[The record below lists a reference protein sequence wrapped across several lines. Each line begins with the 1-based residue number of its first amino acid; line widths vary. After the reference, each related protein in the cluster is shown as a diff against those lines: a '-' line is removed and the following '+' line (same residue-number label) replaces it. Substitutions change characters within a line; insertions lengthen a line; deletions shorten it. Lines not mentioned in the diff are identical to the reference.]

1 MGQQPRRVRH
11 PLNSP
16 HACCRCTSQP
26 VCCGSYFHRG
36 YLGGD
41 SWLFE
46 NPFAPPAGH
55 EDLSNRL
62 TDDEIANAISL
73 IKMAEYA
80 RGGPEFYSVAQASQD
95 R

>member
-1 MGQQPRRVRH
+1 MRTPSRLLPATYAARIAGVWVAFRQQSSCGQ
-11 PLNSP
+11 
-16 HACCRCTSQP
+16 
-26 VCCGSYFHRG
+26 
-36 YLGGD
+36 
-41 SWLFE
+41 
-46 NPFAPPAGH
+46 

>member
-1 MGQQPRRVRH
+1 MHV
-11 PLNSP
+11 
-16 HACCRCTSQP
+16 CR
-26 VCCGSYFHRG
+26 GSYFHRG

-73 IKMAEYA
+73 AKMADYA

>member
-1 MGQQPRRVRH
+1 MH
-11 PLNSP
+11 
-16 HACCRCTSQP
+16 
-26 VCCGSYFHRG
+26 VCCGRYFHRG

-55 EDLSNRL
+55 VRRTAIAGVWVAFRQQSSCGQEDLSNRL

-73 IKMAEYA
+73 IKMVDYA